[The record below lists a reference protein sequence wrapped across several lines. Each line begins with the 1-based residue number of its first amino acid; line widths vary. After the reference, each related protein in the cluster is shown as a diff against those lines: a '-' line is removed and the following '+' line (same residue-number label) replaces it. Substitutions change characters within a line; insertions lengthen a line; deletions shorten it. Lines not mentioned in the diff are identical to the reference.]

1 MNATPNITIKD
12 IARKFKCSP
21 STVSRALNNYEH
33 TNIET
38 RNTIQEYAQKMGYQR
53 NTVSLSLLN
62 KNTKTLGIVLPNISQ
77 FHESAMV
84 EGIQSVLQ
92 PLGYLLNICVSNES
106 YLLEKEY
113 VERLM
118 ANRVDGLFLSI
129 SQETYSEGHYE
140 HLQKVANRNVPLI
153 FIDRQYEEIQTSGVT
168 TDDYLGA
175 FIATE
180 HLVKVGCKRIAHL
193 RGPKGLAIAE
203 QRFNGYRDCL
213 LKHDFPID
221 ENLIACVNF
230 TIESGIEPTKMLL
243 NLTNPPDGIFG
254 VNDQVCF
261 GALQVIREIGLQV
274 PEQIAVIGFDNTP
287 ISAYFH
293 PPLSTVGRQS
303 KPIGEE
309 AAKLFL
315 DQITALSTTI
325 NNIVLPPELIIRT
338 SSSLAN

>member
-1 MNATPNITIKD
+1 MDTIPNITIKD

-21 STVSRALNNYEH
+21 STVSRALNNYAH

-38 RNTIQEYAQKMGYQR
+38 RNTIQAYAQKMGYQR
-53 NTVSLSLLN
+53 NSVSLSLLQ
-62 KNTKTLGIVLPNISQ
+62 KNTKTLGIVIPNITQ
-77 FHESAMV
+77 FHETAMV

-92 PLGYLLNICVSNES
+92 PLGYLLNICVTNES

-118 ANRVDGLFLSI
+118 ANRVDGIFLSI
-129 SQETYSEGHYE
+129 AQETYSEGRYD
-140 HLQKVANRNVPLI
+140 HLQNVTNRNIPLI

-180 HLVKVGCKRIAHL
+180 HLINVGCKKIAHL

-203 QRFNGYRDCL
+203 QRFRGYRDCI
-213 LKHDFPID
+213 LKHNLPLD
-221 ENLIACVNF
+221 ETLINFVNF
-230 TIESGIEPTKMLL
+230 NIESAIEPTKALL
-243 NLTNPPDGIFG
+243 NLPNPPDAIFG

-261 GALQVIREIGLQV
+261 GALQVIKEKGIEV
-274 PEQIAVIGFDNTP
+274 PQQIAVIGFDNTP
-287 ISAYFH
+287 ISAYFS
-293 PPLSTVGRQS
+293 PSLSTIGRQS

-315 DQITALSTTI
+315 QQISESSNPKNLI
-325 NNIVLPPELIIRT
+325 LPPKLIIRN
-338 SSSLAN
+338 SSLMAN

>member
-1 MNATPNITIKD
+1 MPNITIKD

-53 NTVSLSLLN
+53 NSVSLSLLQ

-84 EGIQSVLQ
+84 EGLQSVLQ
-92 PLGYLLNICVSNES
+92 PLGYLLNICVTNES
-106 YLLEKEY
+106 YSLEKEY

-118 ANRVDGLFLSI
+118 SNRVDGIFISI
-129 SQETYSEGHYE
+129 AQETYSEVRYD
-140 HLQKVANRNVPLI
+140 HLQTVMNRNVPLI
-153 FIDRQYEEIQTSGVT
+153 FIDRQNGDKKTHCVS

-175 FIATE
+175 YMATE
-180 HLVKVGCKRIAHL
+180 HLIKGGYKRIAHL
-193 RGPKGLAIAE
+193 RGPLGVNLAE

-213 LKHDFPID
+213 FKHNYPID
-221 ENLIACVNF
+221 ESLVSFVNF
-230 TIESGIEPTKMLL
+230 NIESAIEPTKTLL
-243 NLTNPPDGIFG
+243 ALPNPPDAIFG

-261 GALQVIREIGLQV
+261 GAFQVIREKGLKV
-274 PEQIAVIGFDNTP
+274 PEEIAVIGFDNTP
-287 ISAYFH
+287 ISAYFY
-293 PPLSTVGRQS
+293 PSLSTIARKS

-315 DQITALSTTI
+315 NQINQPTI
-325 NNIVLPPELIIRT
+325 ANHIVLPPELIVRN
-338 SSSLAN
+338 SSSLPN